1 MWGHYTYILACTV
14 TIGVLIIILTF
25 VFLTAFTLGIR
36 AMHFYRIQQDPLRT
50 FKKEQTLGDV
60 IREGDEQ
67 NRLDQ
72 GWVN

>member
-1 MWGHYTYILACTV
+1 MWGSYTYILACTV
-14 TIGVLIIILTF
+14 TIAVLIVILTF

-36 AMHFYRIQQDPLRT
+36 ALHFYRIQQDPLRT
-50 FKKEQTLGDV
+50 FKREPTLGDV

>member
-1 MWGHYTYILACTV
+1 MWGQYAYILACTATV
-14 TIGVLIIILTF
+14 GVMVVILTF

-50 FKKEQTLGDV
+50 FKKEQTLSDV
-60 IREGDEQ
+60 LKEGDEQ

>member
-1 MWGHYTYILACTV
+1 MWGSYTYILACTV
-14 TIGVLIIILTF
+14 TIAVLIVILTF
-25 VFLTAFTLGIR
+25 VFLTAFTLVIR
-36 AMHFYRIQQDPLRT
+36 AMHFYRIQQDPVRT
-50 FKKEQTLGDV
+50 FKREPTLGDV